1 MIQLNSKILINFFF
15 NSIEFLVKIKDRE
28 QCYISL
34 ECGGMDLASKFFN
47 SHVGM
52 EISFTEQRMEVRKL
66 TQRFDVFSNGVAAN
80 GAGSP
85 ARREKRRNLVATR
98 PLQAAAINNNNIIPT
113 HGKHLIQSYIQ
124 SPRTIF
130 RTTYQPDQHAND
142 VVPLPVNGRMPTFT
156 ANELSPNN
164 FHVVFVSYIENG
176 PNEFYVQLKSQEHVL
191 DRLASDLSNAPR
203 VQLMSKMPINMTC
216 IGMACMARFSEDQ
229 SLYRAVIHKVHTNGC
244 RVIFVDYGNSEL
256 VSLSELYEIPSNFLE
271 HKTFAMPF
279 ELHRCKELGPINNRL
294 KKAFDKLVKDQT
306 IELKVI
312 PTTRSTVQQC
322 ELYRPDGQNVLH
334 LLMEKKH
341 ELSSFPNPPNLKE
354 NDRVIIRSASTPK
367 KFFVQRVKD
376 VPVFDRMMD
385 SLLAHC
391 VLAPKM
397 DSLPSKDVCCAAM
410 VNGDMNEFYRVIV
423 KNQVDNEHV
432 QVVVVDYGHEM
443 KCHLSDLREITP
455 NFLELPRQ
463 AIECCLTDFEDVAE
477 LPETTRD
484 KLELFIDDPN
494 SIPCEYFV
502 VMRRHSPNSAYV
514 IDLTNETKETSVS
527 LSVYKLAMPRRNF
540 GNKAPTKTTAEIEKS
555 PRAATTSRTNNW
567 PNVREIDGAET
578 QERFNEAVERQK
590 ERFGSRNQN
599 VDNSTRIERAKPNI
613 DNIKSPTNNIASR
626 SYGNR

>member
-1 MIQLNSKILINFFF
+1 MEHSGI
-15 NSIEFLVKIKDRE
+15 
-28 QCYISL
+28 
-34 ECGGMDLASKFFN
+34 DLATKLIKSQ
-47 SHVGM
+47 VGM

-66 TQRFDVFSNGVAAN
+66 TQRFDVFSKGAATN
-80 GAGSP
+80 DAGSP

-98 PLQAAAINNNNIIPT
+98 PLQAAANNNNNNIIPT

-124 SPRTIF
+124 PSRTIY
-130 RTTYQPDQHAND
+130 RTSYQPDQHAND
-142 VVPLPVNGRMPTFT
+142 VVPLPVIGRMPTFT

-164 FHVVFVSYIENG
+164 YHVVFVSYIENG
-176 PNEFYVQLKSQEHVL
+176 PNEFYIQLKSQEHVL
-191 DRLASDLSNAPR
+191 DRLASDLSNVPR

-256 VSLSELYEIPSNFLE
+256 VALSELYEIPLNFLE

-279 ELHRCKELGPINNRL
+279 ELHRCKELGPIDNRL

-341 ELSSFPNPPNLKE
+341 ELSSFPNPPHLKE
-354 NDRVIIRSASTPK
+354 NDRVIIRFALTAK
-367 KFFVQRVKD
+367 KFYVQRTKD
-376 VPVFDRMMD
+376 VPIFDRMMD

-391 VLAPKM
+391 VMAPKM
-397 DSLPSKDVCCAAM
+397 DSLPSKDFCCAAM
-410 VNGDMNEFYRVIV
+410 VNGDINEFYRVIV

-432 QVVVVDYGHEM
+432 QVYVVDYGHEM
-443 KCHLSDLREITP
+443 KCHLSDLREITS

-463 AIECCLTDFEDVAE
+463 AIECCLADFEDIVE
-477 LPETTRD
+477 LPETTHN
-484 KLELFIDDPN
+484 KLELFMDDPN
-494 SIPCEYFV
+494 SVPNEYFV
-502 VMRRHSPNSAYV
+502 VMRRHTPNSPYV

-527 LSVYKLAMPRRNF
+527 LSVYKLAMPRRSF
-540 GNKAPTKTTAEIEKS
+540 GNKAPTKPTTTVDIEKS
-555 PRAATTSRTNNW
+555 PRAATTSRANNW
-567 PNVREIDGAET
+567 PNVREIEGAET
-578 QERFNEAVERQK
+578 QERFNEAVERTK
-590 ERFGSRNQN
+590 EQFGNRNQN
-599 VDNSTRIERAKPNI
+599 VDHTRIERAKPKI
-613 DNIKSPTNNIASR
+613 DNTKSPTNQIASR
-626 SYGNR
+626 NNGNR